1 MMRAWRDP
9 AILSFGFRPFFLGA
23 GLWAAL
29 GMALWIPMLSGAL
42 ELPTRFDAVSWHAH
56 AFLFGYLSA
65 VFAGFLLTA
74 VPNWTGKLPIVGWPL
89 GALFAL
95 WIIGRA
101 ALLFSEALP
110 PLRWR
115 SPILPCRWR

>member
-1 MMRAWRDP
+1 MSTTAERMRAWRGP

-56 AFLFGYLSA
+56 AFLFGRSYFS
-65 VFAGFLLTA
+65 VMRGSP
-74 VPNWTGKLPIVGWPL
+74 VPVT
-89 GALFAL
+89 
-95 WIIGRA
+95 
-101 ALLFSEALP
+101 
-110 PLRWR
+110 
-115 SPILPCRWR
+115 SPMERI